1 MTNGG
6 LPPGGESGLARR
18 WQPFLNGQFLGHQ
31 ARSTS
36 ARNQGNTVGLKGAPY
51 QALALMWPSSHG
63 KARLVFVVLLIFEKG
78 IKKKGNKKGPQGGP
92 KWLLG
97 GCIWFYGWVGLI

>member
-1 MTNGG
+1 
-6 LPPGGESGLARR
+6 
-18 WQPFLNGQFLGHQ
+18 
-31 ARSTS
+31 
-36 ARNQGNTVGLKGAPY
+36 
-51 QALALMWPSSHG
+51 MWPSSHG

-97 GCIWFYGWVGLI
+97 GRIWFYG